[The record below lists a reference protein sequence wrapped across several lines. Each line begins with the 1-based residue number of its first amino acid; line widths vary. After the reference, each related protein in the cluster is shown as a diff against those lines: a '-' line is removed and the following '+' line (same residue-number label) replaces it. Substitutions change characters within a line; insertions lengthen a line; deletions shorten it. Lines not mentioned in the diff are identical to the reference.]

1 MWKSKKVIVSVIVG
15 VIVLVGCLAG
25 SLAFAAEETDVD
37 AEARHAEMLGRVAVI
52 YEENTGVALDTEQL
66 EAAMQQAGEE
76 MRDAAMQ
83 ERLDALVAEGTI
95 TQEEAD
101 EYSAWLDAR
110 PDSLPMMGPRG
121 FGGHGPRGPHGR
133 MMPGMS
139 ADPEA

>member
-1 MWKSKKVIVSVIVG
+1 MWKSKKVILSAIVG
-15 VIVLVGCLAG
+15 VMVLVGCLAG
-25 SLAFAAEETDVD
+25 GMAFAADGDDVD
-37 AEARHAEMLGRVAVI
+37 AEARHAEMLGRVAAI

-101 EYSAWLDAR
+101 EYAAWLDAK
-110 PDSLPMMGPRG
+110 PDTLPMMGPGG
-121 FGGHGPRGPHGR
+121 FGGHGPRGPRGH
-133 MMPGMS
+133 MMPGMGR
-139 ADPEA
+139 